1 MKDVMIRV
9 PDTVRDRL
17 AVLAEARSLSIR
29 ALLQE
34 FAEST
39 LTPEER
45 EERAAE
51 ARRYISEHFGVL
63 VSDADETAVQR
74 SIDAAFHRAN
84 ATGATGTAMTP
95 EADTTTATATTNEI
109 RDAA

>member
-1 MKDVMIRV
+1 MKDAKDVMIRV

-17 AVLAEARSLSIR
+17 AVLAESRSLSIR

-45 EERAAE
+45 EEKVAE
-51 ARRYISEHFGVL
+51 TKRYLAEHFGVQITEADL
-63 VSDADETAVQR
+63 DAARRRVREAISGQETAPTAEQR
-74 SIDAAFHRAN
+74 AA
-84 ATGATGTAMTP
+84 
-95 EADTTTATATTNEI
+95 
-109 RDAA
+109 